1 VSRLDSKEKLGSS
14 PAVFARE
21 LLARIE
27 LRSAGD
33 LSVLT
38 SRLGLTVKE
47 VESDGFEGVLVCRA
61 DRRKGIIA
69 INSGIRE
76 DGRKRFAVCHEI
88 GHFVLPG
95 HGVDGCICKSEDI
108 ESWRKGA
115 PEHEIEANEFAS
127 ELLLPYK
134 EVQPFV
140 KKDLTIALAK
150 KVCQEFRAS
159 LTATCLK
166 CVEVTEE
173 KCAVVVSVAGYIK
186 WFRRNE
192 KFGYFVR
199 VNQEVGE
206 ESYAAQLFTGTHVEE
221 PFGAVPADA
230 WIEAETLPA
239 DARIWE
245 DSILLPYY
253 NSTITILTI
262 HKQLSSR
269 AES

>member
-1 VSRLDSKEKLGSS
+1 MSRLDRKERLGSS

-69 INSGIRE
+69 INSRIRE

-88 GHFVLPG
+88 GHFILPG

-108 ESWRKGA
+108 ESWRRGA

-134 EVQPFV
+134 EVQPYV
-140 KKDLTIALAK
+140 QHKSLTIDLAQNVSK
-150 KVCQEFRAS
+150 DFGAS
-159 LTATCLK
+159 LTAASLK
-166 CVEVTEE
+166 CVEVTGER
-173 KCAVVVSVAGYIK
+173 CAVVFSIGGSIK
-186 WFRRNE
+186 WFRRNDN
-192 KFGYFVR
+192 FHYFVR
-199 VNQEVGE
+199 VNQKVSD
-206 ESYAAQLFTGTHVEE
+206 ESYAGQLFSGKDADDPT
-221 PFGAVPADA
+221 GAVPADA
-230 WIEAETLPA
+230 WIEAENLPSNA
-239 DARIWE
+239 MIWE
-245 DSILLPYY
+245 DSILLPHYHT
-253 NSTITILTI
+253 TITILTI
-262 HKQLSSR
+262 HKPLS
-269 AES
+269 

>member
-1 VSRLDSKEKLGSS
+1 MSRLDRKERLGSS

-33 LSVLT
+33 LGVLT
-38 SRLGLTVKE
+38 SRLGLAVKE

-69 INSGIRE
+69 INSRIRE

-88 GHFVLPG
+88 GHFILPG

-134 EVQPFV
+134 EVQPYV
-140 KKDLTIALAK
+140 QHKSLTIDLAQN
-150 KVCQEFRAS
+150 VSNDFGAS
-159 LTATCLK
+159 LTAASLK
-166 CVEVTEE
+166 CVEVTAER
-173 KCAVVVSVAGYIK
+173 CAVVFSIGGSIK
-186 WFRRNE
+186 WFRRNDN
-192 KFGYFVR
+192 FHYFVR
-199 VNQEVGE
+199 VNQRVSD
-206 ESYAAQLFTGTHVEE
+206 ESYAARLFSGTHVDE
-221 PFGAVPADA
+221 PFGAVPAYA
-230 WIEAETLPA
+230 WLVSENLPS

-245 DSILLPYY
+245 ESILLPYY
-253 NSTITILTI
+253 NSVITILTI
-262 HKQLSSR
+262 HKPLS
-269 AES
+269 

>member
-1 VSRLDSKEKLGSS
+1 MSRLNSKERLASS

-33 LSVLT
+33 LGILI
-38 SRLGLTVKE
+38 SRLGLSVKE
-47 VESDGFEGVLVCRA
+47 VDSDGFEGVLVCRA

-88 GHFVLPG
+88 GHFILPG
-95 HGVDGCICKSEDI
+95 HGIDGCICKSEDI

-127 ELLLPYK
+127 ELLLPCK
-134 EVQPFV
+134 EVKPYVQH
-140 KKDLTIALAK
+140 KGLTIDLAQNVSK
-150 KVCQEFRAS
+150 DFGSS
-159 LTATCLK
+159 LTAASLK
-166 CVEVTEE
+166 CVEVTTEQ
-173 KCAVVVSVAGYIK
+173 CAVVFSIAGSIK

-192 KFGYFVR
+192 YFHYFIR
-199 VNQEVGE
+199 VNQKVSD
-206 ESYAAQLFTGTHVEE
+206 ESYAGQLFSGKCVDE
-221 PFGAVPADA
+221 PNGAVPADA
-230 WIEAETLPA
+230 WLDSENLSS

-245 DSILLPYY
+245 DSIFLPHY
-253 NSTITILTI
+253 NSTITVLTI
-262 HKQLSSR
+262 HKQMS
-269 AES
+269 